1 MLYKNR
7 ARPSVRPFVTKLLKG
22 FRKIR
27 YRYCLQKFCKHLCFL
42 KIDLVTVTNDIK
54 ALWYFVCTFSYPICI
69 NLGAENVCKNLLSDC
84 EFRKKSKQ
92 LLRA

>member
-54 ALWYFVCTFSYPICI
+54 AL
-69 NLGAENVCKNLLSDC
+69 
-84 EFRKKSKQ
+84 
-92 LLRA
+92 